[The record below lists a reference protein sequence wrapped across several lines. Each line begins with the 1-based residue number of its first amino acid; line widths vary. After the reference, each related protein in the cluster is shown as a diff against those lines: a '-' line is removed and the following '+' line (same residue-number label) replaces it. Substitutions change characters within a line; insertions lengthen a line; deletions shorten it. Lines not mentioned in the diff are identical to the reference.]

1 MKTLELKKASKP
13 LSTYAAELGVGDLLI
28 MSKNKPIAALVSL
41 KDTDSEGMLLGMN
54 PAFLKIIRL
63 ARAEVRRGKVVSLT
77 QVKQELLKEAA
88 PASRCNAR
96 AQKRR
101 AVDRRC

>member
-54 PAFLKIIRL
+54 PAFLKIIRQ
-63 ARAEVRRGKVVSLT
+63 ARAEVRRGKVVSLA

-88 PASRCNAR
+88 PKPSQRTRPKAAR
-96 AQKRR
+96 R
-101 AVDRRC
+101 